1 MSSARKQSNRHA
13 RSNAL
18 IAMTFLANL
27 TFCSLGASADD
38 PSILE
43 AQKLFKQY
51 TDFEHSYDLAQA
63 DLYAANAVIK
73 DTRIY
78 QDGPSKTL
86 TWNGGEY
93 KQILKASLPVAK
105 ARNDQY
111 NYSQV
116 TYSKE
121 GANVRIK
128 CMRYSV
134 SKKYSSPLE
143 LLLTPNGKGGYKILE
158 ESCQSQP

>member
-1 MSSARKQSNRHA
+1 MSSQIQKSNKYA
-13 RSNAL
+13 TASAL
-18 IAMTFLANL
+18 IALTILANI

-38 PSILE
+38 QSILE

-51 TDFEHSYDLAQA
+51 TDFEHSYDLSQA
-63 DLYAANAVIK
+63 DLYAPNAIIK

-116 TYSKE
+116 AYNKE
-121 GANVRIK
+121 GSNIRIK
-128 CMRYSV
+128 CIRYSV
-134 SKKYSSPLE
+134 SKKYSAPLE
-143 LLLTPNGKGGYKILE
+143 LVLTPNGKGGYKILE